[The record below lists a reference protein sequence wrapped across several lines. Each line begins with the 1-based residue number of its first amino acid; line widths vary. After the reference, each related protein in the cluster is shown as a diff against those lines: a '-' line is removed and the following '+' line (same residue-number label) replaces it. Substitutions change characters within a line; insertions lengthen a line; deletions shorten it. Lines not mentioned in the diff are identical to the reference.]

1 MQRNVTLAGQ
11 VSPGDRFR
19 IRVPAAKALK
29 NDGLRPN
36 PDIRELSG
44 RRKTGFK
51 RVLTEINL
59 TK

>member
-36 PDIRELSG
+36 PDIPGIIRPA
-44 RRKTGFK
+44 KAGFD
-51 RVLTEINL
+51 RN
-59 TK
+59 